1 MQTRPDILVLGG
13 GGRAAD
19 AWLTGVLAGI
29 EDASGFELSSC
40 DYFVG
45 TSAGSV
51 VAARLSAGQPLSRP
65 VLDDADAPAPQLAPE
80 PSALTDWA
88 LALAGPFAS
97 LGLRIGTPPAAAARA
112 LGLRLLPHGRAPIG
126 PLLADESPSSA
137 SRVADESVAGGVGAA
152 AATPWDGRLRIV
164 AVARR
169 SGRRVVFGSPGAPD
183 ASVGQAVRASC
194 SVPLM
199 FGPAVIDGVEYVD
212 GGVWSLTNADV
223 APAARGA
230 HVLLLSPTA
239 SLHGPL
245 NAAFRAASRAAQLV
259 EASALTARR
268 ADVRSVAPDRDSAAA
283 IGRALMSSARLPE
296 ILAAGYRQGLAL

>member
-29 EDASGFELSSC
+29 EDASGFELSGC

-51 VAARLSAGQPLSRP
+51 VAARLVAGLRLARP
-65 VLDDADAPAPQLAPE
+65 ALDASDVATAQRAPKPNAFAN
-80 PSALTDWA
+80 WA
-88 LALAGPFAS
+88 LALGGPVAS
-97 LGLRIGTPPAAAARA
+97 IGLRATTTPGALARRTLLRAARA
-112 LGLRLLPHGRAPIG
+112 ERETLGPM
-126 PLLADESPSSA
+126 LAQ
-137 SRVADESVAGGVGAA
+137 ADL
-152 AATPWDGRLRIV
+152 PWDGRLRVV
-164 AVARR
+164 AVERR
-169 SGRRVVFGSPGAPD
+169 NGRRVVFGAPGAPD
-183 ASVGQAVRASC
+183 ATVDQAVQASC

-199 FGPAVIDGVEYVD
+199 FGPTVIDGVEYVD
-212 GGVWSLTNADV
+212 GGVWSITNADV

-230 HVLLLSPTA
+230 QVLVLAPTA

-245 NAAFRAASRAAQLV
+245 NPAFRAASRAAALV
-259 EASALTARR
+259 EASALTARQ
-268 ADVRSVAPDRDSAAA
+268 ANVRRVAPDRDAARA